1 MGGWLMCGSPCGLF
15 VFISSAFHRR
25 SAFMPYGDQFKA
37 KIRAANQLVI
47 NLIIL
52 LAVAHSRSV
61 FIMFLSADFN
71 TTVMSNFVFSTATGK
86 KHYAFFCKK
95 NASVSFTQP
104 RLEQPASSLLW
115 VFPELSRLMELLCM
129 TRVHTWMK
137 NFGHRLPKPSVLMS
151 TVVPQHLQPL
161 EGKWSKKMERAWARL
176 QTKILMGI
184 TPIRNLILKKHLFLV
199 WAQYF
204 FSFTKKTIY
213 SGFSNYSPIS
223 MRCPSTTW
231 GVAEP
236 RWDSER
242 LGNTNNTKKSTTRK
256 PCPSQRDGFEW
267 TVAKILRNQ
276 VCTRRSFAKQWFR
289 VGMQPVVVKMFHS
302 LPRLRTTALCGTIVS
317 SIAPPAKT
325 HEFISLCF
333 QLSAYFVKIGVCFL
347 ETVTCFLV
355 LSLLRP
361 GFHNGEQH
369 RPHHESGGCDHFR
382 SWLNAIS
389 AIRRKKHVSAA
400 CNTEG
405 RDKTNPPIFRG
416 ARFSKTCHGSMV
428 GVLPNLVLFSRMVLN
443 HVWPDIA
450 HTINHTHISYIEICI
465 IHLCFLNMCLYF

>member
-1 MGGWLMCGSPCGLF
+1 
-15 VFISSAFHRR
+15 
-25 SAFMPYGDQFKA
+25 
-37 KIRAANQLVI
+37 
-47 NLIIL
+47 
-52 LAVAHSRSV
+52 
-61 FIMFLSADFN
+61 
-71 TTVMSNFVFSTATGK
+71 
-86 KHYAFFCKK
+86 
-95 NASVSFTQP
+95 
-104 RLEQPASSLLW
+104 
-115 VFPELSRLMELLCM
+115 MELLCM

-204 FSFTKKTIY
+204 FSFTQKTIY

-361 GFHNGEQH
+361 GFHSGEQH

-465 IHLCFLNMCLYF
+465 IHLCFLNMCLYL